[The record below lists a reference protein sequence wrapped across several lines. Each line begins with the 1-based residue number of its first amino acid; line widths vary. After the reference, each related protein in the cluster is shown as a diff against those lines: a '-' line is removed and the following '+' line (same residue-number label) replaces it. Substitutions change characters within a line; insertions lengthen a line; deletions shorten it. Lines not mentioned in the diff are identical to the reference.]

1 VISNHLGKMPLSTLL
16 LIIIIPVVFYLLFIV
31 HLYLVQARH
40 IYCPTSEI
48 TTTPDKHGLAFET
61 VDFETCDGLTLHGW
75 FVPRPTV
82 DAEKERVVLFF
93 HGNTGNI
100 SDCIT
105 SLEMFHH
112 LGLATFIFDYRGYG
126 QSQGSPSEQG
136 TYDDA
141 AAAWAYLL
149 CDRGIKSADVIILG
163 RSLGAAIASAQ
174 AARQPPG
181 ALVIESTFTSA
192 PELAA
197 EIFRIFPARLMSRFK
212 YRVRD
217 NIAKTHCPIL
227 IVHSND
233 DEVIPFHHGKQ
244 LYDAANEP
252 KAFMAISGQHAEG
265 FHTSGQ
271 QYIDGLKKFL
281 KSAL

>member
-1 VISNHLGKMPLSTLL
+1 MPLTTFL
-16 LIIIIPVVFYLLFIV
+16 LIITAAVALYLLFIAY
-31 HLYLVQARH
+31 LYLVQARH
-40 IYCPTSEI
+40 IYCPTAEI
-48 TTTPDKHGLAFET
+48 ATTPDKHGLKFES
-61 VDFETCDGLTLHGW
+61 VNFESSDGLMLHGW
-75 FVPRPTV
+75 FVPRPSI

-105 SLEMFHH
+105 TLEMFHH

-126 QSQGSPSEQG
+126 QSQGSPTEQG

-141 AAAWAYLL
+141 EAAWAYLL
-149 CDRGIKSADVIILG
+149 RDRGIKPEDVVVLG

-174 AARQPPG
+174 AARHPPG

-197 EIFRIFPARLMSRFK
+197 EMFRIFPARLMSRFK
-212 YRVRD
+212 YSVRD
-217 NIAKTHCPIL
+217 NVANIHCPIL

-233 DEVIPFHHGKQ
+233 DDVIPFHHGTR
-244 LYDAANEP
+244 LYEAANEP
-252 KAFMAISGQHAEG
+252 KTFMEISGEHAQG
-265 FHTSGQ
+265 FHTSGP
-271 QYIDGLKKFL
+271 QYLDGLKQFL
-281 KSAL
+281 KGAL